1 MDSNQFVADEDDGTF
16 SCCVSGALLL
26 EEIVGNCGLGGINA
40 IKVASLSQKEKRLLV
55 LPYGG

>member
-1 MDSNQFVADEDDGTF
+1 MPFLP
-16 SCCVSGALLL
+16 GALLL